1 MDQSVGTWIA
11 GTVLVVA
18 QCIITT
24 IIGLV
29 IKRGWEKKNKEHE
42 DYKRLKEEER
52 EGRLQDAIHK
62 EMLSLETKL
71 TNNSNELHEEL
82 KQKLDD
88 VQDDL
93 VLVKGGLQKGLY
105 VNLVHIYKSFK
116 RTLKSR
122 GYITVGEKKEYD
134 SLYSTYHNLG
144 KNGVADN
151 MHDEVMHMP
160 ERQDGE

>member
-1 MDQSVGTWIA
+1 MDQSVSAWIA
-11 GTVLVVA
+11 GIVLVAV
-18 QCIITT
+18 QCVITT
-24 IIGLV
+24 IIGLI
-29 IKRGWEKKNKEHE
+29 IKREWEKKNKKDAE
-42 DYKRLKEEER
+42 YKRLKEEER
-52 EGRLQDAIHK
+52 KDHLQDTIHK

-71 TNNSNELHEEL
+71 TNNFNKLHEEL

-88 VQDDL
+88 MQDDL

>member
-1 MDQSVGTWIA
+1 
-11 GTVLVVA
+11 
-18 QCIITT
+18 
-24 IIGLV
+24 
-29 IKRGWEKKNKEHE
+29 
-42 DYKRLKEEER
+42 
-52 EGRLQDAIHK
+52 
-62 EMLSLETKL
+62 MLSLEAKL

-88 VQDDL
+88 VQDNL

-105 VNLVHIYKSFK
+105 VNLVHIYKSFR

-122 GYITVGEKKEYD
+122 GYITIGEKKEYD
-134 SLYSTYHNLG
+134 SLYNTYHNLG

>member
-11 GTVLVVA
+11 GSVLVVV

-24 IIGLV
+24 IVGLI
-29 IKRGWEKKNKEHE
+29 IKKKWDKKNKEHT
-42 DYKRLKEEER
+42 DYKRLQEEKHEYQIQ
-52 EGRLQDAIHK
+52 ETIHK
-62 EMLSLETKL
+62 EVSSLETKL
-71 TNNSNELHEEL
+71 TTNSNQLHEEI
-82 KQKLDD
+82 KQKLDNM
-88 VQDDL
+88 QDSL

-122 GYITVGEKKEYD
+122 GYITVGEKKDYD
-134 SLYSTYHNLG
+134 ALYWTYHNLG

-151 MHDEVMHMP
+151 MHDEVMRMP
-160 ERQDGE
+160 EKPEGE

>member
-29 IKRGWEKKNKEHE
+29 ITRRWDKMNKEHK
-42 DYKRLKEEER
+42 DYKRLQEDKNKEQI
-52 EGRLQDAIHK
+52 QDAVHR

-71 TNNSNELHEEL
+71 ANNSNELHEEL

-88 VQDDL
+88 VQSNL
-93 VLVKGGLQKGLY
+93 VLVKGGLQKVLY

-134 SLYSTYHNLG
+134 SLYNTYHNLG

-151 MHDEVMHMP
+151 MYNEVMRMP

>member
-1 MDQSVGTWIA
+1 MDQSVGAWIA
-11 GTVLVVA
+11 GTVLVVV

-29 IKRGWEKKNKEHE
+29 IKKRWDKKSKERE
-42 DYKRLKEEER
+42 EYKRLQEDKNKKQI
-52 EGRLQDAIHK
+52 QDAIHK
-62 EMLSLETKL
+62 EMLSLEIKL

-82 KQKLDD
+82 KQKIED
-88 VQDDL
+88 VQDNL

-122 GYITVGEKKEYD
+122 GYITVGEKKDYD

-151 MHDEVMHMP
+151 MHDEVMRMP

>member
-11 GTVLVVA
+11 GSVLVVV

-24 IIGLV
+24 IVGLI
-29 IKRGWEKKNKEHE
+29 IKKKWDKKNKEHT
-42 DYKRLKEEER
+42 DYKRLQEEKHEHQVQ
-52 EGRLQDAIHK
+52 ETIHK
-62 EMLSLETKL
+62 EVSSLETKL
-71 TNNSNELHEEL
+71 TTNSNQLHEEI
-82 KQKLDD
+82 KQKLDNM
-88 VQDDL
+88 QDSL

-122 GYITVGEKKEYD
+122 GYITVGEKKDYD
-134 SLYSTYHNLG
+134 SLYWTYHNLG

-151 MHDEVMHMP
+151 MHDEVMRMP
-160 ERQDGE
+160 ERPEGE